1 MDLSLESL
9 SLANDNQNISND
21 KISNKHPENVRNN
34 DLIKIDNGCD
44 NIRKEITFEV
54 LNQNKQHNE
63 ASKNE
68 DNFINKYEK
77 PISKVID
84 YGNDI
89 QRHGLIT
96 NDESSGINFAIYYKL
111 IASNNQDENKA
122 ENIQK
127 ANEEIRSLKSDQ
139 VGKNWFERF
148 SKDKQYSKPENVDK
162 YPNEN

>member
-44 NIRKEITFEV
+44 NIRKEIAFEV

-63 ASKNE
+63 VSKNE

-96 NDESSGINFAIYYKL
+96 NDESSGINFVI
-111 IASNNQDENKA
+111 
-122 ENIQK
+122 
-127 ANEEIRSLKSDQ
+127 SL
-139 VGKNWFERF
+139 
-148 SKDKQYSKPENVDK
+148 
-162 YPNEN
+162 